1 MSLESSYDT
10 TETKIT
16 TPQGTET
23 PNTTQTVD
31 TSNIDNTV
39 NTAPKAKTTPETT
52 DTKEEDK
59 KQKKFDEL
67 EKIFPGLESLF
78 PSKSNE
84 LLSQLKTPEV
94 QNLLWALD
102 DFAKNF
108 MNDKEVN
115 QEKLFD
121 TRKLLYP
128 ELINTKYDPRNIPT
142 GIKNIIETIKKLQNP
157 KLNNFDRSI
166 LTASIAWIQFITKMA
181 TFERS
186 RTILNENRINQKIH
200 KLVSKLTWKD
210 AWKLTESDLTQ
221 INAKKNS
228 VGNLTFEA
236 CIDDYLAGKFT
247 VPEGTSIDQLYEARE
262 QYSIDQLSNNSP
274 ERFHTAI
281 LTSSQNNQGIKLD
294 SFKQIKDFADE
305 NDIKTAND
313 LANIKSKESNG
324 SLNRQELIISA
335 LKGSISPQK
344 TNKILQVIG
353 QVYYNNKSIKVDG
366 IRWKQ
371 TNTIAKQLLEDFKD
385 NQKFIDNGVIRKLQQ
400 ILKTRPKYNTSII
413 ERSLKDRMQASVFD
427 TQKTT
432 AYYKAH
438 PEENPLLKNANNSV
452 KNANSKDNQS
462 QQEQQATTE
471 LTKNSFT
478 DIADSTIDNMIPED
492 ELKKSAWAFVDRL
505 IKQGAIKIEDKQEKN
520 SDSDT
525 DSEEESQ
532 TSLSFPTKESAIKAV
547 INWEISTKKLEALN
561 KARESSP
568 EKTDLFNKQKEQLI
582 EALKFSASQTV
593 IDAGANFLRNMGVQ
607 LEWTQKLITVSEDV
621 HYYEFTSTDGIKYYY
636 RPDTWN
642 ISTPNL
648 STIDHKQKSLKIWL
662 QENYTILHH
671 IPTYAQLTDQ
681 AQNLSFLNTQKPK
694 SSADLAKIIKK
705 GMDQNI
711 SLSVWDLET
720 IAVKEVIQKETAKTQ
735 IAEDLQSIFGNQYL
749 NNVTETLNP
758 ELYKTLQP
766 LLNTLSNPNLT
777 SRELS
782 TLRKLTNTLSQRA
795 KTPPPQSPN
804 AKFQEFTHMN
814 QLALDTPQNLL
825 VLLSNQ
831 DELNK
836 LADPNLRKN
845 TNQNPEIAQQKTEF
859 WLSILFKFLEKPIEW
874 KWSEFN
880 ILDLQKLDL
889 LINNLSDPN
898 ILKKTEYN
906 NLMSSIKNLY
916 PKKIEEQMGKLDGEN
931 ADKILKK
938 IENS

>member
-1 MSLESSYDT
+1 MSLEFSNSYDKL
-10 TETKIT
+10 TETKNT
-16 TPQGTET
+16 TPQGTEKPT
-23 PNTTQTVD
+23 VNPSNIDTVD
-31 TSNIDNTV
+31 T
-39 NTAPKAKTTPETT
+39 PKAKTAPETT

-59 KQKKFDEL
+59 NQKLLNSLKT
-67 EKIFPGLESLF
+67 KFPGLEYLF
-78 PSKSNE
+78 PSKSSE
-84 LLSQLKTPEV
+84 LLSQLKTQKV
-94 QNLLWALD
+94 QDLLQTLD
-102 DFAKNF
+102 DFAKKF
-108 MNDKEVN
+108 MDDKGIN

-128 ELINTKYDPRNIPT
+128 ELVNTEYDPMDIPT

-157 KLNNFDRSI
+157 KLSNFDRSI
-166 LTASIAWIQFITKMA
+166 LTTWIAWIQFITRMA

-186 RTILNENRINQKIH
+186 RTILNEKRINQKIH
-200 KLVSKLTWKD
+200 TLASKLTWKD

-247 VPEGTSIDQLYEARE
+247 VPEGATIDQIYEARE

-274 ERFHTAI
+274 ERFRTA
-281 LTSSQNNQGIKLD
+281 LLSSSQNNQGIKLD
-294 SFKQIKDFADE
+294 SFKQIRDFSDE
-305 NDIKTAND
+305 NSIQTVNDQAN
-313 LANIKSKESNG
+313 LKSKETNG
-324 SLNRQELIISA
+324 FLNRQELIISA
-335 LKGSISPQK
+335 IKGSRSAEG
-344 TNKILQVIG
+344 TNKILQIIG
-353 QVYYNNKSIKVDG
+353 QVYYNNKSIKTDG

-371 TNTIAKQLLEDFKD
+371 TNTIAKQLLEDFKN
-385 NQKFIDNGVIRKLQQ
+385 NQKFIDHGVISKLQH

-413 ERSLKDRMQASVFD
+413 ERSLKNRMQASVFD

-452 KNANSKDNQS
+452 KNTNSEYKQS
-462 QQEQQATTE
+462 QQELQATAE
-471 LTKNSFT
+471 LTKDSFKHI
-478 DIADSTIDNMIPED
+478 DDSTIDNMIPED
-492 ELKKSAWAFVDRL
+492 ELIKSAWAFIDRL
-505 IKQGAIKIEDKQEKN
+505 IKQGAIKIENKQEKN
-520 SDSDT
+520 SESESS
-525 DSEEESQ
+525 SEEESQ
-532 TSLSFPTKESAIKAV
+532 NTLSFSNKREAIKAV
-547 INWEISTKKLEALN
+547 LSWEISTKALKDLN
-561 KARESSP
+561 QARESSP
-568 EKTDLFNKQKEQLI
+568 EKTELFNKQKEQLI

-607 LEWTQKLITVSEDV
+607 LEWTQKLITVSEDI

-642 ISTPNL
+642 ISTPKL
-648 STIDHKQKSLKIWL
+648 STINHKQKSLKIWL

-694 SSADLAKIIKK
+694 SSADLAKVIKK

-720 IAVKEVIQKETAKTQ
+720 IAVKEVIQKETAKTH

-777 SRELS
+777 SKELS
-782 TLRKLTNTLSQRA
+782 TLHKLTNTLSQRA

-874 KWSEFN
+874 KWAEFN
-880 ILDLQKLDL
+880 ILDLQKLDP

-898 ILKKTEYN
+898 LLKNGYE
-906 NLMSSIKNLY
+906 NLIENIKNTY
-916 PKKIEEQMGKLDGEN
+916 RPIIELQAN
-931 ADKILKK
+931 ASALAAANKALQATQ
-938 IENS
+938 ELA

>member
-1 MSLESSYDT
+1 MSLEFSNSSYDT
-10 TETKIT
+10 TETQITTQIT
-16 TPQGTET
+16 TPQGTEKPT
-23 PNTTQTVD
+23 VNPSNIDTVD
-31 TSNIDNTV
+31 T
-39 NTAPKAKTTPETT
+39 PKAKTAPETT

-59 KQKKFDEL
+59 NQKLINQLNTLKT
-67 EKIFPGLESLF
+67 KFPGLESLF

-84 LLSQLKTPEV
+84 LLSQLKTPEA

-115 QEKLFD
+115 QKKLFD

-128 ELINTKYDPRNIPT
+128 ELVNTKFDPTNIPT

-166 LTASIAWIQFITKMA
+166 LTTWIAWIQFILKME
-181 TFERS
+181 TFEHS
-186 RTILNENRINQKIH
+186 RNVLNEKRINQKIH
-200 KLVSKLTWKD
+200 TLASKLTWKD

-247 VPEGTSIDQLYEARE
+247 VPEGATIDQIYEARE

-438 PEENPLLKNANNSV
+438 PEENPLLNNTNNSV
-452 KNANSKDNQS
+452 KRTNSEDK
-462 QQEQQATTE
+462 QEQKATAD
-471 LTKNSFT
+471 LTKKSFENL
-478 DIADSTIDNMIPED
+478 DNATISNMIPTE
-492 ELKKSAWAFVDRL
+492 EEEKAARAFVDRL
-505 IKQGAIKIEDKQEKN
+505 IKDGLISIKEQKDQN
-520 SDSDT
+520 SE
-525 DSEEESQ
+525 SESSSKEESQ
-532 TSLSFPTKESAIKAV
+532 NSLSFPTKESAIKAV
-547 INWEISTKKLEALN
+547 LSWEVSTEALKDLN
-561 KARESSP
+561 QARETSP
-568 EKTDLFNKQKEQLI
+568 EKKALFIKQKEQLI
-582 EALKFSASQTV
+582 EALKLSASQTV

-607 LEWTQKLITVSEDV
+607 LEWTQKLITVSEDI

-777 SRELS
+777 SKELS
-782 TLRKLTNTLSQRA
+782 TLHKLTNTLSQRA

-804 AKFQEFTHMN
+804 VKFQEFTHMN

-874 KWSEFN
+874 KWPEFN
-880 ILDLQKLDL
+880 ILDLQKLNP
-889 LINNLSDPN
+889 LINNLADPN
-898 ILKKTEYN
+898 LFKNGYK
-906 NLMSSIKNLY
+906 NLIENIKNTY
-916 PKKIEEQMGKLDGEN
+916 RSIIEFQARASDLAAAKQALDQ
-931 ADKILKK
+931 ATQI
-938 IENS
+938 

>member
-1 MSLESSYDT
+1 MSLEFSNSSYDT
-10 TETKIT
+10 TETQITTQIT
-16 TPQGTET
+16 TPQRKEI

-31 TSNIDNTV
+31 TSNINTV
-39 NTAPKAKTTPETT
+39 DTTQKAKTTLETT

-67 EKIFPGLESLF
+67 KKIFPALANTPNLKNSESIITTLKQF
-78 PSKSNE
+78 SDSFITKDSKSWKLLMKDKDLFDIRKLKKDPNAIYDNE
-84 LLSQLKTPEV
+84 KKDPNFEARKHNIQILLSKQKSPNQIQL
-94 QNLLWALD
+94 A
-102 DFAKNF
+102 
-108 MNDKEVN
+108 
-115 QEKLFD
+115 
-121 TRKLLYP
+121 
-128 ELINTKYDPRNIPT
+128 
-142 GIKNIIETIKKLQNP
+142 IKNIQNFMRNSHYEH
-157 KLNNFDRSI
+157 LRAN
-166 LTASIAWIQFITKMA
+166 
-181 TFERS
+181 
-186 RTILNENRINQKIH
+186 LNEQRIAPKMERLKNLIGADQMKTAQKI
-200 KLVSKLTWKD
+200 
-210 AWKLTESDLTQ
+210 SDQ
-221 INAKKNS
+221 D
-228 VGNLTFEA
+228 GNLTFEVFL
-236 CIDDYLAGKFT
+236 DDYLSKNFT
-247 VPEGTSIDQLYEARE
+247 LPWTKDIGQI
-262 QYSIDQLSNNSP
+262 YSTWEFYYITKLSNRTP
-274 ERFHTAI
+274 ERYKYALQT
-281 LTSSQNNQGIKLD
+281 TTENNQR
-294 SFKQIKDFADE
+294 FKNEALSQTR
-305 NDIKTAND
+305 NPN
-313 LANIKSKESNG
+313 NINEVKSKNEISIRKAKEANG
-324 SLNRQELIISA
+324 LLNRQELIISA
-335 LKGSISPQK
+335 LKTTK
-344 TNKILQVIG
+344 DNKDLIKKIQVIW
-353 QVYYNNKSIKVDG
+353 QVYYNNNQISIDG
-366 IRWKQ
+366 VRWVQ
-371 TNTIAKQLLEDFKD
+371 TQAIAEKLANEFKD
-385 NQKFIDNGVIRKLQQ
+385 NEKFNAHWIIKNLEGLIKRQK
-400 ILKTRPKYNTSII
+400 KYNTKAFKEGLARNQKYTAFDS
-413 ERSLKDRMQASVFD
+413 STTDASRKFNL
-427 TQKTT
+427 
-432 AYYKAH
+432 
-438 PEENPLLKNANNSV
+438 ENNPLLKGQR
-452 KNANSKDNQS
+452 KT
-462 QQEQQATTE
+462 EE
-471 LTKNSFT
+471 LTKDEKDNTQAMTRHSFENLDNT
-478 DIADSTIDNMIPED
+478 TISNMIPTE
-492 ELKKSAWAFVDRL
+492 EEEKAAGAFVDRL
-505 IKQGAIKIEDKQEKN
+505 IKEGLISIKDQKDQN
-520 SDSDT
+520 SNSDT
-525 DSEEESQ
+525 DSKEESQ
-532 TSLSFPTKESAIKAV
+532 TSLSFSSKREAIKTV
-547 INWEISTKKLEALN
+547 LSWEISTEKLRDLN
-561 KARESSP
+561 QARENSP
-568 EKTDLFNKQKEQLI
+568 EKTELFNKRKEQLT

-607 LEWTQKLITVSEDV
+607 LEWTQKLITVSEEV

-681 AQNLSFLNTQKPK
+681 AQNLSFLNTQKPE

-749 NNVTETLNP
+749 NNITETLNP

-814 QLALDTPQNLL
+814 QLALDTPQNLF

-880 ILDLQKLDL
+880 ILDLQKLDP

-898 ILKKTEYN
+898 LLKNGYK
-906 NLMSSIKNLY
+906 NLIENIKNTY
-916 PKKIEEQMGKLDGEN
+916 RPIIEFQAGIRDRTAAHEALQRAKDLP
-931 ADKILKK
+931 
-938 IENS
+938 

>member
-1 MSLESSYDT
+1 MSLEFSNSYDNT

-16 TPQGTET
+16 TPQGTEK
-23 PNTTQTVD
+23 PTVNPF
-31 TSNIDNTV
+31 NIDNTV
-39 NTAPKAKTTPETT
+39 DTAPKAKTTPETT
-52 DTKEEDK
+52 DTKEDDK

-67 EKIFPGLESLF
+67 KKIFPGLESLF

-84 LLSQLKTPEV
+84 LLSQLKNPEV

-108 MNDKEVN
+108 MDDKGIN
-115 QEKLFD
+115 QKKLFD

-128 ELINTKYDPRNIPT
+128 ELINTEYDPTNIPT

-157 KLNNFDRSI
+157 KLSNFDRSI
-166 LTASIAWIQFITKMA
+166 LTASIAWIQFITRMA

-186 RTILNENRINQKIH
+186 RTILNENRINEKIH
-200 KLVSKLTWKD
+200 TLASKLTWKD

-262 QYSIDQLSNNSP
+262 QYSIDQLSNKSP
-274 ERFHTAI
+274 ERFRTA
-281 LTSSQNNQGIKLD
+281 LLSSSQNNQGIKLD
-294 SFKQIKDFADE
+294 SFKQIRDFSDE
-305 NDIKTAND
+305 NSIQTVNDQAN
-313 LANIKSKESNG
+313 LKSKETNG
-324 SLNRQELIISA
+324 FLNRQELIISA
-335 LKGSISPQK
+335 IKGSRSAEG
-344 TNKILQVIG
+344 TNKILQIIG

-371 TNTIAKQLLEDFKD
+371 TNTIAKQLLEDFKG
-385 NQKFIDNGVIRKLQQ
+385 NQKFIDNGIISKLQQ

-427 TQKTT
+427 TQKTIVYSKKHT
-432 AYYKAH
+432 Q
-438 PEENPLLKNANNSV
+438 ENPLLKNVNNSV
-452 KNANSKDNQS
+452 KNTNSEYKQS
-462 QQEQQATTE
+462 QQELQATAE
-471 LTKNSFT
+471 LTKDSFKHI
-478 DIADSTIDNMIPED
+478 DDSTIDNMIPED
-492 ELKKSAWAFVDRL
+492 ELIKSAWAFVDRL
-505 IKQGAIKIEDKQEKN
+505 IKQDAIKIEDKQGEKTETEN
-520 SDSDT
+520 N
-525 DSEEESQ
+525 SEEESQ
-532 TSLSFPTKESAIKAV
+532 NYLSFPTKESAIKAV
-547 INWEISTKKLEALN
+547 LSWEISTKELEILN
-561 KARESSP
+561 KERESSP
-568 EKTDLFNKQKEQLI
+568 EKAQLFSVQKELLT
-582 EALKFSASQTV
+582 EALKTSAKETV

-720 IAVKEVIQKETAKTQ
+720 IAVKEVILKETAKTQ

-777 SRELS
+777 SKELS
-782 TLRKLTNTLSQRA
+782 TLHKLTNTLSQRA

-804 AKFQEFTHMN
+804 TKFQEFTHMN

-836 LADPNLRKN
+836 IADPNLRKN

-880 ILDLQKLDL
+880 ILNLQKLDP

-898 ILKKTEYN
+898 LLKNRYK
-906 NLMSSIKNLY
+906 NLIENIKNTY
-916 PKKIEEQMGKLDGEN
+916 RPKIESQSRSKDLTDANNALQATQKLP
-931 ADKILKK
+931 
-938 IENS
+938 

>member
-1 MSLESSYDT
+1 MSPEFPNSYDT
-10 TETKIT
+10 T
-16 TPQGTET
+16 PQGKE
-23 PNTTQTVD
+23 TVD
-31 TSNIDNTV
+31 
-39 NTAPKAKTTPETT
+39 TAPKAKTTPETT

-67 EKIFPGLESLF
+67 KKIFPGLESLF

-108 MNDKEVN
+108 MDNKGIN

-128 ELINTKYDPRNIPT
+128 ELVNTKFDPTNIPT
-142 GIKNIIETIKKLQNP
+142 EIKNIIETIKKLQNP
-157 KLNNFDRSI
+157 KLSNFDRSI
-166 LTASIAWIQFITKMA
+166 LTTWIAWIQVILKMK
-181 TFERS
+181 TFEHS
-186 RTILNENRINQKIH
+186 RTVLNEKRINEKIH
-200 KLVSKLTWKD
+200 KLASKLTWKD

-221 INAKKNS
+221 INAKKES

-247 VPEGTSIDQLYEARE
+247 VPEGATIDQIYEARE

-281 LTSSQNNQGIKLD
+281 LYSSQNNQGIKLE

-305 NDIKTAND
+305 NDIKTANNQ
-313 LANIKSKESNG
+313 ANFKSKETNG
-324 SLNRQELIISA
+324 FLNRQELIISA

-471 LTKNSFT
+471 LTKESFK
-478 DIADSTIDNMIPED
+478 DIDDSTIDNMIPED
-492 ELKKSAWAFVDRL
+492 ELIKSAWAFVDRL
-505 IKQGAIKIEDKQEKN
+505 IKQDAIKIEDKQGEKTETEN
-520 SDSDT
+520 NP
-525 DSEEESQ
+525 EEESQ
-532 TSLSFPTKESAIKAV
+532 NYLSFSTKELAIKAV
-547 INWEISTKKLEALN
+547 LSWEISTKELEILN
-561 KARESSP
+561 KERESSP
-568 EKTDLFNKQKEQLI
+568 EKAQLFSVQKELLT
-582 EALKFSASQTV
+582 EALKTSAKETV

-607 LEWTQKLITVSEDV
+607 LEWTQKLITISEDI

-662 QENYTILHH
+662 QESYTILHH

-694 SSADLAKIIKK
+694 SSTDLAKIIKK

-735 IAEDLQSIFGNQYL
+735 IAKDLQSIFGNQYL
-749 NNVTETLNP
+749 NNITETLNP

-766 LLNTLSNPNLT
+766 LLNTLSNPNL
-777 SRELS
+777 SSKELS
-782 TLRKLTNTLSQRA
+782 SLRKLTNTLSQRA
-795 KTPPPQSPN
+795 KTPSPQSPN

-836 LADPNLRKN
+836 LADPNLRKS

-874 KWSEFN
+874 KWAEFN
-880 ILDLQKLDL
+880 ILDLQKLDP

-898 ILKKTEYN
+898 LLKNRYK
-906 NLMSSIKNLY
+906 NLIENIKNTY
-916 PKKIEEQMGKLDGEN
+916 RPKIESQSRSKDLTDANNALQATQKLP
-931 ADKILKK
+931 
-938 IENS
+938 

>member
-1 MSLESSYDT
+1 MSLEFSNSSYDT
-10 TETKIT
+10 TETQITTQIT
-16 TPQGTET
+16 TPQRKEI

-31 TSNIDNTV
+31 ISNINTV
-39 NTAPKAKTTPETT
+39 DTTQKAKTTLETT

-67 EKIFPGLESLF
+67 KKIFPGLESLF

-166 LTASIAWIQFITKMA
+166 LTTWIAWIQFILKME
-181 TFERS
+181 TFEHS
-186 RTILNENRINQKIH
+186 RNVLNEKRINQKIH
-200 KLVSKLTWKD
+200 TLASKLTWKD

-247 VPEGTSIDQLYEARE
+247 VPEGATIDQIYEARE

-505 IKQGAIKIEDKQEKN
+505 IKQGAIKIEDQKDQN
-520 SDSDT
+520 SNSDT
-525 DSEEESQ
+525 DSKEESQ
-532 TSLSFPTKESAIKAV
+532 TSLSFSSKREAIKIV
-547 INWEISTKKLEALN
+547 LSWEISTEKLKDLN
-561 KARESSP
+561 QARESSP
-568 EKTDLFNKQKEQLI
+568 EKTELFNKQKEQLI
-582 EALKFSASQTV
+582 EAL
-593 IDAGANFLRNMGVQ
+593 
-607 LEWTQKLITVSEDV
+607 
-621 HYYEFTSTDGIKYYY
+621 
-636 RPDTWN
+636 
-642 ISTPNL
+642 
-648 STIDHKQKSLKIWL
+648 
-662 QENYTILHH
+662 
-671 IPTYAQLTDQ
+671 
-681 AQNLSFLNTQKPK
+681 
-694 SSADLAKIIKK
+694 
-705 GMDQNI
+705 
-711 SLSVWDLET
+711 
-720 IAVKEVIQKETAKTQ
+720 
-735 IAEDLQSIFGNQYL
+735 
-749 NNVTETLNP
+749 
-758 ELYKTLQP
+758 
-766 LLNTLSNPNLT
+766 
-777 SRELS
+777 
-782 TLRKLTNTLSQRA
+782 
-795 KTPPPQSPN
+795 
-804 AKFQEFTHMN
+804 
-814 QLALDTPQNLL
+814 
-825 VLLSNQ
+825 
-831 DELNK
+831 
-836 LADPNLRKN
+836 
-845 TNQNPEIAQQKTEF
+845 
-859 WLSILFKFLEKPIEW
+859 
-874 KWSEFN
+874 
-880 ILDLQKLDL
+880 
-889 LINNLSDPN
+889 
-898 ILKKTEYN
+898 
-906 NLMSSIKNLY
+906 
-916 PKKIEEQMGKLDGEN
+916 
-931 ADKILKK
+931 
-938 IENS
+938 

>member
-1 MSLESSYDT
+1 MSPEFPNSYDT
-10 TETKIT
+10 T
-16 TPQGTET
+16 PQGKE
-23 PNTTQTVD
+23 TVD
-31 TSNIDNTV
+31 
-39 NTAPKAKTTPETT
+39 TAPKAKTTPETT

-67 EKIFPGLESLF
+67 KKIFPGLESLF

-108 MNDKEVN
+108 MDNKGIN

-128 ELINTKYDPRNIPT
+128 ELVNTKFDPTNIPT
-142 GIKNIIETIKKLQNP
+142 EIKNIIETIKKLQNP
-157 KLNNFDRSI
+157 KLSNFDRSI
-166 LTASIAWIQFITKMA
+166 LTTWIAWIQVILKMK
-181 TFERS
+181 TFEHS
-186 RTILNENRINQKIH
+186 RTVLNEKRINEKIH
-200 KLVSKLTWKD
+200 KLASKLTWKD

-221 INAKKNS
+221 INAKKES

-247 VPEGTSIDQLYEARE
+247 VPEGATIDQIYEARE

-281 LTSSQNNQGIKLD
+281 LYSSQNNQGIKLE

-305 NDIKTAND
+305 NDIKTANNQ
-313 LANIKSKESNG
+313 ANFKSKETNG
-324 SLNRQELIISA
+324 FLNRQELIISA

-471 LTKNSFT
+471 LTKESFK
-478 DIADSTIDNMIPED
+478 DIDDSTIDNMIPKD
-492 ELKKSAWAFVDRL
+492 ELIKSAWAFVDRL
-505 IKQGAIKIEDKQEKN
+505 IKQDAIKIEDKQGEKTETEN
-520 SDSDT
+520 NP
-525 DSEEESQ
+525 EEESQ
-532 TSLSFPTKESAIKAV
+532 NYLSFSTKELAIKAV
-547 INWEISTKKLEALN
+547 LSWEISTKELEILN
-561 KARESSP
+561 KERESSP
-568 EKTDLFNKQKEQLI
+568 EKAQLFSVQKELLT
-582 EALKFSASQTV
+582 EALKTSAKETV

-607 LEWTQKLITVSEDV
+607 LEWTQKLITISEDI

-662 QENYTILHH
+662 QESYTILHH

-694 SSADLAKIIKK
+694 SSTDLAKIIKK

-735 IAEDLQSIFGNQYL
+735 IAKDLQSIFGNQYL

-777 SRELS
+777 SKELS
-782 TLRKLTNTLSQRA
+782 TLHKLTNTLSQRA

-804 AKFQEFTHMN
+804 VKFQEFTHIN

-836 LADPNLRKN
+836 LANPNLRKN

-874 KWSEFN
+874 KWAEFN
-880 ILDLQKLDL
+880 ILDLQKLDP

-898 ILKKTEYN
+898 LLKNRYK
-906 NLMSSIKNLY
+906 NLIENIKNTY
-916 PKKIEEQMGKLDGEN
+916 RPKIESQSRSKDLTDANNALQATQKLP
-931 ADKILKK
+931 
-938 IENS
+938 

>member
-1 MSLESSYDT
+1 MSLEFSYDT
-10 TETKIT
+10 TDPQIT
-16 TPQGTET
+16 TPQGTEKPT
-23 PNTTQTVD
+23 VNPSNIDTVD
-31 TSNIDNTV
+31 T
-39 NTAPKAKTTPETT
+39 PKAKTAPETT
-52 DTKEEDK
+52 DTKEEDE

-67 EKIFPGLESLF
+67 KKIFPGLESLF

-108 MNDKEVN
+108 MDDKGIN

-128 ELINTKYDPRNIPT
+128 ELVNTKFDPTNIPT
-142 GIKNIIETIKKLQNP
+142 EIKNIIETIKKLQNP
-157 KLNNFDRSI
+157 KLSNFDRSI
-166 LTASIAWIQFITKMA
+166 LTTWIAWIQVILKMK
-181 TFERS
+181 TFEHS
-186 RTILNENRINQKIH
+186 RTVLNEKRINEKIH
-200 KLVSKLTWKD
+200 KLASKLTWKD

-221 INAKKNS
+221 INAKKES

-236 CIDDYLAGKFT
+236 CIDDYLEGKFT
-247 VPEGTSIDQLYEARE
+247 VPEGASIDQIYEARE
-262 QYSIDQLSNNSP
+262 QYSIDQLSNNSR
-274 ERFHTAI
+274 ERFRTAI

-294 SFKQIKDFADE
+294 SFKQIKNFADE
-305 NDIKTAND
+305 NAIKKAND
-313 LANIKSKESNG
+313 QVNLESKKSNG

-371 TNTIAKQLLEDFKD
+371 TNTIAKQLLEDFKN
-385 NQKFIDNGVIRKLQQ
+385 NQKFIDNGIINKLQQ

-427 TQKTT
+427 TQKTIV
-432 AYYKAH
+432 YSKKH
-438 PEENPLLKNANNSV
+438 PQENPLLKNVNNSV
-452 KNANSKDNQS
+452 KNTNSEYKQS
-462 QQEQQATTE
+462 QQELQATAE
-471 LTKNSFT
+471 LTKDSFKHI
-478 DIADSTIDNMIPED
+478 DDSTIDNMIPED
-492 ELKKSAWAFVDRL
+492 ELIKSAWAFVDRL
-505 IKQGAIKIEDKQEKN
+505 IKQDAIKIEDKQGEKTETENN
-520 SDSDT
+520 SEAET
-525 DSEEESQ
+525 Q
-532 TSLSFPTKESAIKAV
+532 NYLSFSTKESAIKV
-547 INWEISTKKLEALN
+547 VLSWEISTKELEILN
-561 KARESSP
+561 KERENSP
-568 EKTDLFNKQKEQLI
+568 EKAQLFNSQKELLT
-582 EALKFSASQTV
+582 EALKTSAKETV
-593 IDAGANFLRNMGVQ
+593 VRAGADFLRNMGVQ
-607 LEWTQKLITVSEDV
+607 LEWTQKLITVNEEV

-642 ISTPNL
+642 ISTPNP
-648 STIDHKQKSLKIWL
+648 STIDHKQKNLKIWL
-662 QENYTILHH
+662 QESYTILHH

-681 AQNLSFLNTQKPK
+681 AQNLSFLNTQKPE
-694 SSADLAKIIKK
+694 SSADLANLIKK

-720 IAVKEVIQKETAKTQ
+720 IAVKEVIQKETTKTQ

-749 NNVTETLNP
+749 NNITETLNP

-777 SRELS
+777 SKELS
-782 TLRKLTNTLSQRA
+782 TLHKLTNTLSQRA

-804 AKFQEFTHMN
+804 VKFQEFTHMN

-836 LADPNLRKN
+836 LADPSLRKN

-874 KWSEFN
+874 KWAEFN
-880 ILDLQKLDL
+880 ILDLQKLDP

-898 ILKKTEYN
+898 LLKNGYK
-906 NLMSSIKNLY
+906 NLIENIKNTY
-916 PKKIEEQMGKLDGEN
+916 RPKIESQARARDLTDAHNALQATQKLP
-931 ADKILKK
+931 
-938 IENS
+938 